1 MAVWLET
8 INVKDEWEHFQERG
22 YEKTVS
28 LIVAKIKNSR
38 WRDITASQIR
48 LDDLIEEL
56 EESLNLP
63 EFNSIWNELYDLADL
78 DRVWIAT
85 H

>member
-8 INVKDEWEHFQERG
+8 IDVAEEWEKFQERG
-22 YEKTVS
+22 YQESVK
-28 LIVAKIKNSR
+28 LIVDKIKRSR
-38 WRDITASQIR
+38 WRDITASQFL

-63 EFNSIWNELYDLADL
+63 EFNSVWNELYNLADL
-78 DRVWIAT
+78 DRVWIST
-85 H
+85 F

>member
-1 MAVWLET
+1 MPHWNIS

-22 YEKTVS
+22 YAKS
-28 LIVAKIKNSR
+28 RDLIVEKIKKSR
-38 WRDITASQIR
+38 WRDISASQIR

-56 EESLNLP
+56 EESLNVH

-78 DRVWIAT
+78 DRVWLAT
-85 H
+85 F

>member
-1 MAVWLET
+1 MAQWT
-8 INVKDEWEHFQERG
+8 ITIDVKEIWSTFQDNG
-22 YEKTVS
+22 YEKS
-28 LIVAKIKNSR
+28 RDAIVAKIKESR
-38 WRDITASQIR
+38 WRDISAHQIR

-85 H
+85 F